1 MIAIYGVEI
10 LLALAAGLLFSN
22 ERERV
27 QEIWPGCLMLM
38 VDLFFLIFTS

>member
-10 LLALAAGLLFSN
+10 LLALAAGLPFSN